1 MRVALDRHESALLR
15 DVAEQTR
22 ALFEEQDDSDPV
34 IQRVFPDAYE
44 SQEEARAFK
53 ELTESELRSS
63 KVAALE
69 SLIEALDRSNSI
81 KLTLTSDEVEAW
93 LTALTDMR
101 LALGTRIDVTEEMMN
116 KDVDSEDPDAGT
128 LYLLH
133 WLGWVQESMLEAMT
147 QTQSRRRFM

>member
-22 ALFEEQDDSDPV
+22 ALFEEQDDRDPV

-44 SQEEARAFK
+44 SQEDARAFK

-69 SLIEALDRSNSI
+69 SLIETLDRSNSV
-81 KLTLTSDEVEAW
+81 KLALTSDEVEAW

-116 KDVDSEDPDAGT
+116 KDVDPEDPDAGT

-133 WLGWVQESMLEAMT
+133 WLGWLQESMLEAMT